1 MNDLDLRLRDA
12 GARLRDTAPSAAA
25 TEAALASLG
34 DVELDGHA
42 SRRSRLWIVGPAVL
56 AAAAAVVGAIV
67 LTRPEQQAVVP
78 ADTTLAPAPP
88 SSSVVSAPTTTV
100 SPTTSTIGVAELG
113 FGVTLQWTSE
123 NFDGDGGACLTL
135 STSTD
140 SATGCAGGPTMRSS
154 RPLSLHLDGTP
165 YSFFRFGEDGSGAAS
180 LSDEAVPCLA
190 DVNTAGTIHDIV
202 SCTDDGTGV
211 VGTLPAEPG
220 GAVTWTLLGA
230 ERAPDGVGLELLT
243 SPPINP
249 AHVFRSAATEQV
261 PACLVIV
268 AVDGSVREACVDDSV
283 TLLAGSTDQP
293 VVVAYDAVAA
303 TASATTLDP
312 AATLGVSG
320 CIDLTAGALL
330 GLLPERGTVDS
341 LLCGGDAGVALQPA
355 VLLHAGPPDG
365 SINMLARAP
374 EGTWS
379 LADSGT
385 GITCD
390 DGVNN
395 QACADIGITDVLD
408 VPQFPAAS
416 SIGAFGEAVVFGG
429 TFDAAAPIVG
439 RPAEE
444 LAAIQSAGDL
454 QALADAIVAEL
465 EAQGAEP
472 GQATVTNADASPV
485 VVRRSN
491 MDDSLTHTVFT
502 AFAAP
507 SSDGGLVVTAT
518 RAVDI
523 CGRGTTALEVGAVCI

>member
-12 GARLRDTAPSAAA
+12 GTHLRNSAPSAAA
-25 TEAALASLG
+25 TEAALASIG

-88 SSSVVSAPTTTV
+88 SSVVSAPTTTI
-100 SPTTSTIGVAELG
+100 SASELG
-113 FGVTLQWTSE
+113 FGVSLERSNE
-123 NFDGDGGACLTL
+123 NFDGDGGVCLRLFTA
-135 STSTD
+135 TD
-140 SATGCAGGPTMRSS
+140 SASGCADGPTMRSAVA
-154 RPLSLHLDGTP
+154 LALHLDGTP
-165 YSFFRFGEDGSGAAS
+165 YSFFPQGADRSGEPV
-180 LSDEAVPCLA
+180 LIDEAEPCFA
-190 DVNTAGTIHDIV
+190 DVVTAGTLHVVV
-202 SCTDDGTGV
+202 SCDDVGTGV
-211 VGTLPAEPG
+211 IGTLPAVPG
-220 GAVTWTLLGA
+220 DAVDWVLVGA
-230 ERAPDGVGLELLT
+230 ERAPEGVGLELLT
-243 SPPINP
+243 SPPASP
-249 AHVFRSAATEQV
+249 AHVFRST
-261 PACLVIV
+261 PTDPLLVCVMVV
-268 AVDGSVREACVDDSV
+268 AVDGSVREACAEGEG
-283 TLLAGSTDQP
+283 TLLAGTPNDPLIVS
-293 VVVAYDAVAA
+293 YDSDAG
-303 TASATTLDP
+303 TASATTIDS
-312 AATLGVSG
+312 AASLGVSG
-320 CIDLTAGALL
+320 CIDLTTGDLLALM
-330 GLLPERGTVDS
+330 PEHGTVAS
-341 LLCGGDAGVALQPA
+341 LLCGGDAGVALQPP
-355 VLLHAGPPDG
+355 VLLHSGPPDG
-365 SINMLARAP
+365 SINMLDRAP
-374 EGTWS
+374 DGTWS

-395 QACADIGITDVLD
+395 EACVDIGITDFLQA
-408 VPQFPAAS
+408 PSFPVAA

-444 LAAIQSAGDL
+444 LATIQSAGDL

-472 GQATVTNADASPV
+472 GQVTVTSAAQSPV

-502 AFAAP
+502 AFAEPAP
-507 SSDGGLVVTAT
+507 DGGLVVTAT

-523 CGRGTTALEVGAVCI
+523 CGRGTTALEVGAVCV